1 MDLRALPGI
10 TDYHDAWDLQRA
22 VHDDVVA
29 GTRPDTLILVE
40 HPDVYPAGRR
50 PNRSARPDDA
60 PPTGGA
66 PAVPGPSTGPARAT
80 TGVQPAVGRT
90 GEVPD
95 HPDELRTEVVQRPD
109 AGAETDRDP
118 WGGAR

>member
-1 MDLRALPGI
+1 SYSIGSAATRTAL
-10 TDYHDAWDLQRA
+10 
-22 VHDDVVA
+22 
-29 GTRPDTLILVE
+29 
-40 HPDVYPAGRR
+40 
-50 PNRSARPDDA
+50 PDDA
-60 PPTGGA
+60 PTTVGA
-66 PAVPGPSTGPARAT
+66 PAVPGPATGPARAT

-95 HPDELRTEVVQRPD
+95 HPDDLRTEVVQRPD